1 MHLFTGLQ
9 FMGLVVLW
17 VVKSSSMALAFPF
30 FVVGMVPY
38 RLTFKLFFNRR
49 ELEAVSYKN
58 CPGNGS
64 KIAPEIIFEI
74 VHNIGPEIVPESVPA
89 IVSKIVP
96 KIVPETVR
104 KLSSNFFHG
113 IVL

>member
-58 CPGNGS
+58 CPGNGP

-74 VHNIGPEIVPESVPA
+74 VHNIGPEIVPA

-104 KLSSNFFHG
+104 KLSSIFFSME
-113 IVL
+113 